1 MGKTATQAIRETA
14 SASRKSRRSWRRGQ
28 WIEGYLFMAPWL
40 LGFFIWTLG
49 PMIFSAG
56 LVFTDW
62 ELLTPIRW
70 AGLSNLNRLVG
81 DELFVKALYNT
92 AYYTLIGVPLQL
104 AVALL

>member
-49 PMIFSAG
+49 PMLFSAG
-56 LVFTDW
+56 LVFSDL
-62 ELLTPIRW
+62 ELLSPIPR
-70 AGLSNLNRLVG
+70 AGLSNLNRPVG

-92 AYYTLIGVPLQL
+92 PLFTLIRV
-104 AVALL
+104 